1 VPANN
6 SKARYKRL
14 RKGAFSRF
22 NGIAGSVFAGDA
34 LVLGV
39 QFLIGLFVLGVF
51 GNTIDR
57 ANFYALRSLVMADT
71 LGAQI
76 GIDLINLVTLGNG
89 AVGALGFTN
98 IAIDAFIG
106 ND

>member
-1 VPANN
+1 MCW
-6 SKARYKRL
+6 
-14 RKGAFSRF
+14 
-22 NGIAGSVFAGDA
+22 
-34 LVLGV
+34 
-39 QFLIGLFVLGVF
+39 VF

-57 ANFYALRSLVMADT
+57 ANFYALRGLVMADA

-76 GIDLINLVTLGNG
+76 GIDLIDLVALGNG
-89 AVGALGFTN
+89 AVGAFGFTD